1 MPALTSAADATE
13 IPDDPGRIFAELIRD
28 EREGTQ
34 NARVCQNCFTR
45 LFRAEPFDTEVGL
58 EHGEHL
64 ANVGWTV
71 PTGARH
77 PLLEREYRE
86 TVRLENRVDVEYIPG
101 DGGPSRA
108 LVCAECGHADFH
120 RVPSRRSKSE
130 LLSSLEVLARTLREY
145 GVELDEATLRR
156 ETDRLKSEVGGETGD
171 GEVLRRAVAVAVH
184 SHP

>member
-13 IPDDPGRIFAELIRD
+13 ILDDPGRIFAELIRD

-34 NARVCQNCFTR
+34 NARVCQNCFSR
-45 LFRAEPFDTEVGL
+45 LFRTEPFDTEVGL

-64 ANVGWTV
+64 ANVSWTV

-86 TVRLENRVDVEYIPG
+86 TVRLEDRVDVEYFPG
-101 DGGPSRA
+101 GGRSRA
-108 LVCAECGHADFH
+108 LVCAECGHDDFH
-120 RVPSRRSKSE
+120 QVPSRQSKAE
-130 LLSSLEVLARTLREY
+130 LLSSLGVLARTLREY
-145 GVELDEATLRR
+145 GVGLDEATLRR
-156 ETDRLKSEVGGETGD
+156 ETDRLKSGIGGETGD
-171 GEVLRRAVAVAVH
+171 GEVLRRAVALAVH